1 MSAVKSGWGE
11 RPKPTLVTGANISRN
26 EDVYTVKTPFGDSGE
41 PPDNGGMEARLATL
55 EQAVKEL
62 PTKVDFAELR
72 ADMSEGREAVHKLL
86 LENSRWTHTAL
97 VSMLSVAVI
106 GILGLLFTIWNATKP
121 SSNHPPAAIAQP
133 SQQPPIIINIPPL
146 AAPPAQGKQ

>member
-1 MSAVKSGWGE
+1 MAKRKAYEDNFDHLAEGFANDESFGE
-11 RPKPTLVTGANISRN
+11 RI
-26 EDVYTVKTPFGDSGE
+26 DSNVPALSKKGE
-41 PPDNGGMEARLATL
+41 PPHNGDMEARLAAL
-55 EQAVKEL
+55 ESAVKEL

-106 GILGLLFTIWNATKP
+106 GILGLLFTIWNATK
-121 SSNHPPAAIAQP
+121 SSVSNQPAVVQP
-133 SQQPPIIINIPPL
+133 SQQPPIIINVPTSPG
-146 AAPPAQGKQ
+146 PASKE